1 MDMLN
6 HNLHIFLNVAE
17 EASITEAANKL
28 FISQP
33 AVSKAVKLLEDELNL
48 KLFHRDKRRG
58 LILTDVG
65 REILLLARQMADME
79 NRIYQKAFRY
89 NSFIGGKVKVASM
102 PILTSVILAPTLYEY
117 RTKYPHVAIEITE
130 GSSMEIRKAVEEHE
144 ADFAVTSAPFGG
156 LDYEI
161 LMEDRMIAVSREPL
175 SDTCVDIN
183 ENAERLIFCKAGHET
198 VMETLKAYKID
209 ISQSFIVQQAETVL
223 RLANFKNG
231 IGVLSE
237 LVTQNT
243 PNNLLRYTVKPEVRI
258 EIGIAA
264 NNLNDL
270 TPAAAELKRMITE
283 TVKLRDIKI

>member
-1 MDMLN
+1 
-6 HNLHIFLNVAE
+6 
-17 EASITEAANKL
+17 
-28 FISQP
+28 
-33 AVSKAVKLLEDELNL
+33 
-48 KLFHRDKRRG
+48 
-58 LILTDVG
+58 
-65 REILLLARQMADME
+65 
-79 NRIYQKAFRY
+79 
-89 NSFIGGKVKVASM
+89 
-102 PILTSVILAPTLYEY
+102 
-117 RTKYPHVAIEITE
+117 
-130 GSSMEIRKAVEEHE
+130 
-144 ADFAVTSAPFGG
+144 
-156 LDYEI
+156 
-161 LMEDRMIAVSREPL
+161 MIAVSREPL